1 VRPLRIWLVGFG
13 TVGRW
18 VMRALDCERE
28 RLARKYDIEVA
39 VVRAIGQPRSRSF
52 TSGAFRTDSRAAG
65 RSLPT
70 RSRLR
75 ACAASS
81 ESRRTRRRTRGRS
94 HGRGPSVRDPLTVD
108 APGGPHRSPVPRAG
122 QAGASSGR
130 RAECRQR
137 SAATASRHRR
147 LMPAGSSKQLQ
158 ERRPDA
164 PAQTLALAC
173 RSKRRWRAIPVH
185 LVCVRRS
192 RLGSV
197 GADDHGPAR
206 LGGPRARAA
215 VHRRVSTGTGLDG
228 AVAAARSLL
237 REERAASLRPM
248 RRLQLAL
255 LVGLRSR
262 LRS

>member
-1 VRPLRIWLVGFG
+1 
-13 TVGRW
+13 
-18 VMRALDCERE
+18 MRALDCERE

-197 GADDHGPAR
+197 GADDHGPATGR
-206 LGGPRARAA
+206 PWGEGRGSPASVDWHGTRWSSRRCPLVAARGASGVAASDETPATRIAGGPAK
-215 VHRRVSTGTGLDG
+215 
-228 AVAAARSLL
+228 
-237 REERAASLRPM
+237 
-248 RRLQLAL
+248 
-255 LVGLRSR
+255 
-262 LRS
+262 